1 MAQLAPFRAGTRQ
14 RFAFVNSVAHSVGAT
29 LSPIELPRVG
39 MLSRIILQFR
49 GTVSFSASGTAADL
63 GPWNLLSRLQVNANI
78 GSASIVDCSGFGLFM
93 VQPTNSGCSV
103 GFRPDLSGV
112 GSSAAPSADI
122 FAAPLAAGNNT
133 WALSWIIPIGAN
145 TGNQFD
151 LGLVNLQAPET
162 RVTVNI
168 TTGALTDPATNL
180 GSFTNANWFVYYEY
194 YEIPDPSKYALP
206 PLALVRTIEETQA
219 ITGTGDT
226 IYTVP
231 RQGVLLQLTHRVTL
245 NGARLDTPS
254 GWDSAKIRFNKTDT
268 VYNTDRQPWR
278 VIERARYAL
287 QVLTGV
293 YQWDFWQAAAD
304 VSQGDTR
311 DAIDSEELS
320 TLESILTVN
329 SGATLGSNNNFFSSV
344 RRIVQI
350 LE

>member
-49 GTVSFSASGTAADL
+49 GTVSFSATGTLADL
-63 GPWNLLSRLQVNANI
+63 GPWNLLSRVQVNANI
-78 GSASIVDCSGFGLFM
+78 GSASIIDLSGFGAFM
-93 VQPTNSGCSV
+93 VQPLMEEI

-112 GSSAAPSADI
+112 GTNAAPSTDI
-122 FAAPLAAGNNT
+122 HAAGVAAGNNT
-133 WALSWIIPIGAN
+133 WALSWILDIGAN

-162 RVTVNI
+162 RVTVNL

-254 GWDSAKIRFNKTDT
+254 GWDSIKIRFNKTDT
-268 VYNTDRQPWR
+268 VYNADRQPWR
-278 VIERARYAL
+278 LIERARYAL

-293 YQWDFWQAAAD
+293 YIWDFWHAGQDISA
-304 VSQGDTR
+304 GDTR

-329 SGATLGSNNNFFSSV
+329 SGATLGSNNNFLSSV

>member
-49 GTVSFSASGTAADL
+49 GTVSFSATGTMADL
-63 GPWNLLSRLQVNANI
+63 GPWNLLSRVQVNANI
-78 GSASIVDCSGFGLFM
+78 GSASIVDLSGFGAFM
-93 VQPTNSGCSV
+93 LQPFIEEV
-103 GFRPDLSGV
+103 GYRPDLSGM
-112 GSSAAPSADI
+112 GTNAAPSTDI
-122 FAAPLAAGNNT
+122 HAAGVAAGNNT
-133 WALSWIIPIGAN
+133 WALSWILPIGAN

-162 RVTVNI
+162 RVTVNL

-180 GSFTNANWFVYYEY
+180 GSFTSANWFVYYEY

-206 PLALVRTIEETQA
+206 PLALVRAIEETQA

-231 RQGVLLQLTHRVTL
+231 RQGVLLQLIHRVTL
-245 NGARLDTPS
+245 NAARLDTPS
-254 GWDSAKIRFNKTDT
+254 GWDSVKIRFNKTDT
-268 VYNTDRQPWR
+268 VYNADRQPWR
-278 VIERARYAL
+278 LIERARYGL

-293 YQWDFWQAAAD
+293 YAWDFWHAAQD
-304 VSQGDTR
+304 VAQGDTR

-329 SGATLGSNNNFFSSV
+329 SGATLGSNNNFLSSI

>member
-1 MAQLAPFRAGTRQ
+1 MPQLAPFRAGTRQ

-49 GTVSFSASGTAADL
+49 GTVSFSALGTLADL
-63 GPWNLLSRLQVNANI
+63 GPWNLLSRVQVNANI
-78 GSASIVDCSGFGLFM
+78 GSASIVDLSGFGAFM
-93 VQPTNSGCSV
+93 IQPLAEEI
-103 GFRPDLSGV
+103 GFRPDLSGA
-112 GSSAAPSADI
+112 GSSAAPSTDI
-122 FAAPLAAGNNT
+122 HAAGVAAGNNT
-133 WALSWIIPIGAN
+133 WALSWILDIGAN

-162 RVTVNI
+162 RVTVNL

-245 NGARLDTPS
+245 NAARLDTPS

-278 VIERARYAL
+278 LIERARYCL

-293 YQWDFWQAAAD
+293 YFWDFWHAAQDISA
-304 VSQGDTR
+304 GDTR

-329 SGATLGSNNNFFSSV
+329 SGATLGSNNNFLSSV